1 MLVYTWDS
9 LYCSMLILYCPQIKS
24 YINHKSGCVL
34 ARIWQYGAY
43 HYTRVI
49 SMYGDT
55 VGKAIYCNICRPINL
70 TKDMKPGALLKCFH
84 FKSTAR
90 RVKFVFIV
98 NEVLSTTVTAEQRS
112 TNKKRWGFFFAVFTR
127 LSFYTVN
134 INSCVFANLRRL
146 ILSDKNAFDNCLKT
160 TWKRSASHHQFSLQA

>member
-24 YINHKSGCVL
+24 NINHKSGCVL

-55 VGKAIYCNICRPINL
+55 VGKAILQY
-70 TKDMKPGALLKCFH
+70 
-84 FKSTAR
+84 
-90 RVKFVFIV
+90 
-98 NEVLSTTVTAEQRS
+98 LSTNQSDKRHEARS
-112 TNKKRWGFFFAVFTR
+112 TT
-127 LSFYTVN
+127 
-134 INSCVFANLRRL
+134 
-146 ILSDKNAFDNCLKT
+146 
-160 TWKRSASHHQFSLQA
+160 